1 MKIYNKILVISIVAS
16 ILVGCNSESMTP
28 IVPEIP
34 IDPGQRYIHFDAEV
48 STRGKLIDGAVLEDN
63 FMVLGYSYL
72 GSWAG
77 NSVMASPNVFDS
89 TPETVVYNSTDKLYS
104 YDRPQNWTGNTYSFF
119 AYYPEGNAD
128 NNLVLFDDGN
138 PKSGTPYITYELV
151 SRSSSLGMID
161 IMTASYKDT
170 NVSSSSSV
178 PLHFRHRLA
187 AIDVVARNYHEEY
200 TIPGTNVQTPV
211 YIEIVDLAVS
221 LVNLVNQKATI
232 YLDHTKASV
241 YEKANGNN
249 LNAYYPMVGSVVN
262 GAPMSSYLVKPNNA
276 EYRDMQF
283 ITTSSGDNAS
293 SMLVIPQT
301 ESLTF
306 GSSQEMRYKKKY
318 DSNGDG
324 VLDAYITNDV
334 NNTDT
339 FSKSLSIVF
348 DDEIKEGR
356 RYYIELTFTSGAVSI
371 NVIAADEWS
380 EFDRIDHEFE

>member
-1 MKIYNKILVISIVAS
+1 
-16 ILVGCNSESMTP
+16 
-28 IVPEIP
+28 
-34 IDPGQRYIHFDAEV
+34 
-48 STRGKLIDGAVLEDN
+48 
-63 FMVLGYSYL
+63 
-72 GSWAG
+72 
-77 NSVMASPNVFDS
+77 
-89 TPETVVYNSTDKLYS
+89 
-104 YDRPQNWTGNTYSFF
+104 
-119 AYYPEGNAD
+119 
-128 NNLVLFDDGN
+128 
-138 PKSGTPYITYELV
+138 
-151 SRSSSLGMID
+151 
-161 IMTASYKDT
+161 
-170 NVSSSSSV
+170 
-178 PLHFRHRLA
+178 
-187 AIDVVARNYHEEY
+187 
-200 TIPGTNVQTPV
+200 
-211 YIEIVDLAVS
+211 
-221 LVNLVNQKATI
+221 
-232 YLDHTKASV
+232 
-241 YEKANGNN
+241 
-249 LNAYYPMVGSVVN
+249 MVGSVVN